1 MTFQEYQDFTAKSAF
16 YLEHK
21 GREYTAIA
29 LAGETGEYCDKI
41 KKNMRDGTPN
51 SMPFSLEDM
60 AKELGD
66 ILWYVTRAA
75 YENGYTLEQ
84 VAQLNV
90 TKLTS
95 RIERKALSG
104 SGDNR

>member
-1 MTFQEYQDFTAKSAF
+1 MTFNEYQDFTAKSAF
-16 YLEHK
+16 YPEHLGK
-21 GREYTAIA
+21 QYTAIA

-41 KKNMRDGTPN
+41 KKNMRDGG
-51 SMPFSLEDM
+51 PFTAEDL

-75 YENGYTLEQ
+75 YENGYTIEQ

-90 TKLTS
+90 AKLTS
-95 RIERKALSG
+95 RIERKTLSG